1 MSGPAILLSL
11 LFGTAAVMTVALA
24 IAWAHF
30 GRRKHVLTWTAS
42 YGVGVLQW
50 LTNAAGF
57 FLQSPALYIVTGIGL
72 ITSGSLLAIGIRQR
86 SGRPLHVAAFA
97 IPAAVVSLMMALAIG
112 SLGSQIMQGMIIPT
126 YVGTLLLVSA
136 ASLWP
141 RGRPLTPPEKA
152 FFACLILYAM
162 CQLALAIS
170 ATFIRSPTEGKE
182 LYRNILGLFMPTI
195 YVGTAVSAVL
205 VVAGDLAQQLRS
217 QMRHDPL
224 TEVLNRRGLEEAAAS
239 AIAQARRHDRPLA
252 LVICDLDG
260 FKALNDNFGHIAGDQ
275 ALKGFARLLILA
287 VRRGDIVGRMGG
299 DEFGL
304 LLQDSDAQAA
314 ADVMERVRL
323 EVAHLTLPRVPNG
336 ALRASFGVA
345 ALQPTDRTLEDMV
358 HRADEALYAA
368 KKDGKNRV
376 SIARAIA

>member
-50 LTNAAGF
+50 LANAAGF
-57 FLQSPALYIVTGIGL
+57 FLQRPALYIVTGVGL
-72 ITSGSLLAIGIRQR
+72 ITSGSLLASGIRQR
-86 SGRPLHVAAFA
+86 AGRPLHVAACA
-97 IPAAVVSLMMALAIG
+97 IPAAVGSLMMALAIG

-162 CQLALAIS
+162 CQLALAMS

-195 YVGTAVSAVL
+195 YVGTAVSAEL
-205 VVAGDLAQQLRS
+205 VVAGDL
-217 QMRHDPL
+217 
-224 TEVLNRRGLEEAAAS
+224 
-239 AIAQARRHDRPLA
+239 ARRHDRPLA

-323 EVAHLTLPRVPNG
+323 EVAHLALPRVPDG